1 MSKYFVPAVNMFISS
16 RAKTKRIPK
25 VNKAR
30 MVVKTTTVNIKV
42 KYFCMLDMM
51 VTANYIFLEEKR
63 MSGNMIIYAANKIYA
78 RLDISSTL

>member
-1 MSKYFVPAVNMFISS
+1 
-16 RAKTKRIPK
+16 
-25 VNKAR
+25 

-63 MSGNMIIYAANKIYA
+63 MSGNMIMYAANKIYA